1 MEIFRLFGSILVD
14 SSEAEKSI
22 QKTGDS
28 AKSLSSKIGAG
39 LKTVGKAAA
48 GIATVT
54 AGAAAAAGSAIYS
67 LSTDTAAVGDNID
80 KMSQKIGISRE
91 AYQELDFICSQSGT
105 SVDNLK
111 AGLKTLTSVMDT
123 TKAGTSSTKT
133 ALEELGIAA
142 TDSSGNFR
150 DNEEVMWEAFEAL
163 SQMED
168 QTAKERLAVE
178 LFGKAGSE
186 LMPMLNGSAEGIQAM
201 REQAHE
207 LGLVMSDEAID
218 SSVAF
223 TDTMDQLQ
231 RSFAAAKNNLGAS
244 LLPIIQKFA
253 KKLLEYMPKIQSFM
267 DKIIPV
273 VERLAESII
282 DPIMEMIDE
291 LFPPLMDFVESLIEP
306 VTDLI
311 SSILPVILDILKKL
325 LPIITDIIKEL
336 LPPLLD
342 ILDDLMPIFDVVLE
356 LLDPILDLIKGLIK
370 PIANILNAVEPFI
383 DILVQMI
390 QKCIE
395 PLQEKL
401 DTLAPFLED
410 VLGGALNI
418 VSGLLSD
425 VLLPAFEGILKFLSG
440 DFMGGLESWGEGF
453 TGLFSNIFSGI
464 DSIFGT
470 HLSEWYDE
478 FNDFWMEVG
487 SSLYEMSHQG
497 DIEMEELSSK
507 YTSLQ
512 NDLYQATLK
521 AVRSGASVEDAM
533 EQAKREVLDTSEKL
547 YYFSRATD
555 EYNSGGGWG
564 FRYDAGLV
572 GEWYSENKNSTFT
585 PGSWIAAEEERKA
598 KARSVPKLASGG
610 IVYGDTLAMI
620 GDNPDAHINPE
631 VVAPLGDLAKMIGD
645 AMNAAVDKLAGKMS
659 GGRSQNLTIVVKL
672 SDDTELTRTIIKN
685 INECTRQDGKCVI
698 AGI

>member
-14 SSEAEKSI
+14 SSEADKSI
-22 QKTGDS
+22 QKTGDN
-28 AKSLSSKIGAG
+28 AKSLSSKLGDG
-39 LKTVGKAAA
+39 LKKVGTAAA
-48 GIATVT
+48 GIASVA
-54 AGAAAAAGSAIYS
+54 AGAATAAGAALKSAVD
-67 LSTDTAAVGDNID
+67 DTAVYADTID
-80 KMSQKIGISRE
+80 KASYRSGLGAENLQRLKYAAE
-91 AYQELDFICSQSGT
+91 QSGA
-105 SVDNLK
+105 S
-111 AGLKTLTSVMDT
+111 
-123 TKAGTSSTKT
+123 
-133 ALEELGIAA
+133 LENIEK
-142 TDSSGNFR
+142 S
-150 DNEEVMWEAFEAL
+150 
-163 SQMED
+163 
-168 QTAKERLAVE
+168 AKKMNDRLAEVSE
-178 LFGKAGSE
+178 GNEKSAEMFEKLGVAVYDADGNMRSSDEIYNDVLSNLADMGDTAEATAIGTDLFGKAFTDLKPLLAAGSD
-186 LMPMLNGSAEGIQAM
+186 GINDLKDNAD
-201 REQAHE
+201 A
-207 LGLVMSDEAID
+207 LGIVMSQDAVTAGVKYGD
-218 SSVAF
+218 TVA
-223 TDTMDQLQ
+223 DIKNALGGAA
-231 RSFAAAKNNLGAS
+231 RSIGAS
-244 LLPIIQKFA
+244 MLPMFQKFA
-253 KKLLEYMPKIQSFM
+253 DKLITYIPKIQDFIK
-267 DKIIPV
+267 KIIPV
-273 VERLAESII
+273 VEKLADSII
-282 DPIMEMIDE
+282 DPLMEMIDE
-291 LFPPLMDFVESLIEP
+291 LFPPLMDFAESLIEP
-306 VTDLI
+306 LTDII
-311 SSILPVILDILKKL
+311 SAVLPVIIDLLKKV

-342 ILDDLMPIFDVVLE
+342 ILDDLMPIFDVLLE
-356 LLDPILDLIKGLIK
+356 LLDPILDLIKGLIE
-370 PIANILNAVEPFI
+370 PIANILKAVEPFI

-418 VSGLLSD
+418 VSGLLND

-547 YYFSRATD
+547 YFFNRATD

-610 IVYGDTLAMI
+610 MVYGDTLAMI

-645 AMNAAVDKLAGKMS
+645 AMNAAVDKLAGKIS